1 MAGVL
6 GTGPEDTVRTS
17 LPSRLAWLLT
27 ALFLVNSSPL
37 YGINRLELVGPVVPT
52 DGSAGFPFSTSVLLT
67 CDFPVRGFT
76 LAIMTPQPRVEAIDF
91 DPSGSVTESAGAESI
106 IVTPDSGGL
115 VVQVVLDSVA
125 PFDGQTIPVGTGQL
139 LGSIAWQ
146 TTAPITEP
154 VSVPL
159 QFTDGTLGSPVVFNH
174 LVGTGGLPYGAGLGL
189 VLVNSTAFL
198 LPGQAQ
204 LSIPDGVIP
213 PFETIT
219 VPIRFDN
226 TAGPLDAFVVAV
238 AHGPGLEVLGITLA
252 ETDTITVGPEFVSS
266 DLQTSGGLITVIFDF
281 EAPLD
286 GLALAPGLGQ
296 VLARYTYACTNTPV
310 YPDVATT
317 HTLDFVDGVL
327 GFPPADNTITIDGL
341 AVPAPTSPGTVVCEA
356 FIPPNASFLGGQL
369 VDDTVV
375 PVEASAGTALEYQ
388 LFYTEPN
395 DLIEAL
401 QIALEIDPQ
410 LELLAVDLDITGS
423 TAELVGAEYVAAF
436 SEPAPSGG
444 TYFACDLYVD
454 VLPPF
459 AGQTLPPTDTP
470 LLLGTLSLRV
480 DEAARFGELLPVAF
494 TDWTSSEPIDY
505 ANVVLTA
512 DDESQPVAN
521 LIDGAVEVALPIAFL
536 RGDCNNDSIPDI
548 ADAITLLGILFFDAP
563 PATCP
568 HACDHNAD
576 TVLDIADYIY
586 LVQYLFLDGAPPP
599 PPFPT
604 CSPIEGFIC
613 AEAACP

>member
-1 MAGVL
+1 M
-6 GTGPEDTVRTS
+6 RTS
-17 LPSRLAWLLT
+17 LTSPLVWLVA
-27 ALFLVNSSPL
+27 ALFLVSPGPL
-37 YGINRLELVGPVVPT
+37 FGVNRLALVGPVVPT
-52 DGSAGFPFSTSVLLT
+52 DGSTGFPFSTPVLLT
-67 CDFPVRGFT
+67 NDFVVRAYT
-76 LAIMTPQPRVEAIDF
+76 LAIRSPQPLVEAIGF
-91 DPSGSVTESAGAESI
+91 DTSASLTDSIGAESI

-115 VVQVVLDSVA
+115 VVQVVLDSEA
-125 PFDGQTIPVGTGQL
+125 PFDGQTIPVGTSQL
-139 LGSIAWQ
+139 LGAVEWQ

-154 VSVPL
+154 LSVPL
-159 QFTDGTLGSPVVFNH
+159 QFTDGTLGSPAVFNH

-189 VLVNSTAFL
+189 VLVNSTSFL

-204 LSIPDGVIP
+204 LSIPDGSIP

-219 VPIRFDN
+219 VPILFDN

-238 AHGPGLEVLGITLA
+238 AHGSGLELLGITLA
-252 ETDTITVGPEFVSS
+252 DTDTITVGPEFVSS

-296 VLARYTYACTNTPV
+296 VLARYTYACANTPV
-310 YPDVATT
+310 YPAPPTT
-317 HTLDFVDGVL
+317 HTLEFVDGLL

-341 AVPAPTSPGTVVCEA
+341 AVPAPTSPGTIVCEA
-356 FIPPNASFLGGQL
+356 FIPPNASFYGGQL

-375 PVEASAGTALEYQ
+375 PVEASAGTSLEYR
-388 LFYTEPN
+388 LYYTEPN
-395 DLIEAL
+395 DLLEAL

-410 LELLAVDLDITGS
+410 LELLAVDFDITGS
-423 TAELVGAEYVAAF
+423 TAEMVGAEYVAAF

-470 LLLGTLSLRV
+470 LLLGHLSLRV
-480 DEAARFGELLPVAF
+480 DESAPFGELLPVTF
-494 TDWTSSEPIDY
+494 VDWTSSEPIDY
-505 ANVVLTA
+505 TNVVLTV

-521 LIDGAVEVALPIAFL
+521 LVDGAVEVALPIAFL

-548 ADAITLLGILFFDAP
+548 ADAITLLGILFFDAAP
-563 PATCP
+563 PTCP

-586 LVQYLFLDGAPPP
+586 LVQYLFLDGNPPP